1 MAAISFKGRTFST
14 RHDPAKRSLVSRVG
28 IARLSEF
35 DQKLGNTR
43 IHNGIVNLSCTWQT
57 GQHENQKAQLPPPS
71 LSF

>member
-1 MAAISFKGRTFST
+1 MGDADINNLFTLAPS
-14 RHDPAKRSLVSRVG
+14 G
-28 IARLSEF
+28 IVRLSEF

-57 GQHENQKAQLPPPS
+57 GQHENQKAQLLTPS